1 MKRFLLTILCLSV
14 STLCIAQGDGD
25 KEKREVEERKINP
38 RPDLP
43 GSLIF
48 DLGFNFL
55 SSDAPDDLDIGFWG
69 SKSVGIYYYF
79 NKKLG
84 NSKFSINPGIG
95 LGLEK
100 YKFDKDVTLSYTTTT
115 TIPIQ
120 RELAIFGLDSL
131 IGPFNYSKSKL
142 AANYVEVPA
151 ELRYHVKQDH
161 DGGFRIVLGGKIGIL
176 YSAHTKV
183 KYKEFGNN
191 KKVKL
196 KQDYQLNLFRYS
208 VYTRVGWPG
217 FMIFYELG
225 LSDLFEKGNGPE
237 QTTAHHWK
245 IGLSVTIF

>member
-14 STLCIAQGDGD
+14 STLGIAQGNGD

-38 RPDLP
+38 RPDLL

-55 SSDAPDDLDIGFWG
+55 SSEAPDNMDIGFWG

-100 YKFDKDVTLSYTTTT
+100 YKFDKDVTLSYVTDSAG
-115 TIPIQ
+115 Q
-120 RELAIFGLDSL
+120 RELAIVGLDSL
-131 IGPFNYSKSKL
+131 IGDFNFKKSKL

-151 ELRYHVKQDH
+151 ELRYHVKQDQ

-183 KYKEFGNN
+183 KYKESGTT
-191 KKVKL
+191 KKL
-196 KQDYQLNLFRYS
+196 KLNDDFQLNLFRYS
-208 VYTRVGWPG
+208 VYGRVGWPG
-217 FMIFYELG
+217 FMIFYDLS
-225 LSDLFEKGNGPE
+225 LSDLFESGNGPE
-237 QTTAHHWK
+237 QTTTNPWK
-245 IGLSVTIF
+245 IGLSLTIF